1 MSSSQVSSDDFPR
14 LVGAENF
21 DVWKTRV
28 CAALDGKHVLGY
40 VMKPDYDGV
49 SEDESD
55 ESESDMSDVDEARK
69 AKPAEKADVDSD
81 AVDTRTS
88 KDLPVVRPFSQAQ
101 ERKRKN
107 KEKRKPLSKRQLR
120 RREAL
125 TVAFLMKTIDN
136 THVRLVK
143 YQTTAYLIF
152 QFICKKY
159 EGAAF
164 QGDPYFIQHYLME
177 IKYEEGS
184 DLMKFFLKLENA
196 IECRARSHRLG
207 DD

>member
-81 AVDTRTS
+81 AVDTRTVTRRS
-88 KDLPVVRPFSQAQ
+88 SSRHPIPTKTPEIARTRQSRAKTCQLFA
-101 ERKRKN
+101 
-107 KEKRKPLSKRQLR
+107 LSARLKSARTR
-120 RREAL
+120 RSESL
-125 TVAFLMKTIDN
+125 
-136 THVRLVK
+136 
-143 YQTTAYLIF
+143 
-152 QFICKKY
+152 
-159 EGAAF
+159 
-164 QGDPYFIQHYLME
+164 
-177 IKYEEGS
+177 
-184 DLMKFFLKLENA
+184 
-196 IECRARSHRLG
+196 
-207 DD
+207 

>member
-55 ESESDMSDVDEARK
+55 ESESDIDDEEL
-69 AKPAEKADVDSD
+69 KPTSDSD
-81 AVDTRTS
+81 EESGSSSDTSIKS

-159 EGAAF
+159 E
-164 QGDPYFIQHYLME
+164 
-177 IKYEEGS
+177 
-184 DLMKFFLKLENA
+184 
-196 IECRARSHRLG
+196 
-207 DD
+207 